1 MVSAWLAR
9 AARIVCASMP
19 ADVASP
25 IGNEGTD
32 PRATMRSSRRRL
44 LVGAAAIVALVVG
57 MVGVVHSITSQPEA
71 GGTSTPIGDP
81 TNPFRSGRTLVIPH
95 GGGDGLFP
103 ENTLLAF
110 ERSMAMGADVVD
122 VDLRLSLDGV
132 VIAFHYPTVDRITG
146 AKGTVQNMTYY
157 ELSQL
162 DAGWAF
168 APAGAVANGRVAE
181 HPFRGIGV
189 SIPTLE
195 SILQKFPTALLSLD
209 LKDESTAMVKP
220 VCELLRQYH
229 RFNDVFVGSNN
240 DSQILEFRKLCP
252 DVRTSAI
259 MKDVY
264 ASRDARARGDTHF
277 VPAVTVDQP
286 PFRVDGREIVD
297 RASLS
302 WSHEHGVAI
311 LTWVVNDEA
320 DMRFL
325 VGLGVDGI
333 YTSYP
338 NRLLRILGRCTSA
351 DACDPTSA
359 SR

>member
-1 MVSAWLAR
+1 
-9 AARIVCASMP
+9 
-19 ADVASP
+19 
-25 IGNEGTD
+25 
-32 PRATMRSSRRRL
+32 MRSSRQVL
-44 LVGAAAIVALVVG
+44 IVGTAAIVAVV
-57 MVGVVHSITSQPEA
+57 VATVVIHSITSQPK
-71 GGTSTPIGDP
+71 TLSTASAPFVDP
-81 TNPFRSGRTLVIPH
+81 TNPFRTGRTLVIPH

-122 VDLRLSLDGV
+122 VDLRLSADGV
-132 VIAFHYPTVDRITG
+132 VVAFHDPTVDRITG
-146 AKGTVQNMTYY
+146 AKGTVRQMTYDH
-157 ELSQL
+157 LSHL

-168 APAGAVANGRVAE
+168 TPASAGAKDGIAQ

-220 VCELLRQYH
+220 VCDLLRQHH
-229 RFNDVFVGSNN
+229 RFNDVFVGSNS
-240 DSQILEFRKLCP
+240 DPQILEFRRLCP

-264 ASRDARARGDTHF
+264 ASRDAKARGDTHF

-302 WSHEHGVAI
+302 WAHEHGIAI

-320 DMRFL
+320 DMRLL

-338 NRLLRILGRCTSA
+338 DRLLKILGRCTSA

>member
-1 MVSAWLAR
+1 MSVLRTRWTR
-9 AARIVCASMP
+9 GC
-19 ADVASP
+19 
-25 IGNEGTD
+25 G
-32 PRATMRSSRRRL
+32 TMRSSRRRL
-44 LVGAAAIVALVVG
+44 IVGAATIVAVVVG
-57 MVGVVHSITSQPEA
+57 TVVIHSITSRPEA
-71 GGTSTPIGDP
+71 GSTTSTPIGDP
-81 TNPFRSGRTLVIPH
+81 TNPFRTGRTLVIPH

-122 VDLRLSLDGV
+122 VDLRLSGDGV
-132 VIAFHYPTVDRITG
+132 VIAFHDPTVDRITG
-146 AKGTVQNMTYY
+146 AKGTVRQMTYE

-168 APAGAVANGRVAE
+168 APGGASDGIAQ

-209 LKDESTAMVKP
+209 LKDESMAMVKP
-220 VCELLRQYH
+220 VCDLLRQYH
-229 RFNDVFVGSNN
+229 RFNDVFVGSNS
-240 DSQILEFRKLCP
+240 DPQILEFRKLCP

-259 MKDVY
+259 MTDVY

-286 PFRVDGREIVD
+286 PFRVDGRTIVD

-320 DMRFL
+320 DMRLL

-338 NRLLRILGRCTSA
+338 DRLLKILGRCTSA